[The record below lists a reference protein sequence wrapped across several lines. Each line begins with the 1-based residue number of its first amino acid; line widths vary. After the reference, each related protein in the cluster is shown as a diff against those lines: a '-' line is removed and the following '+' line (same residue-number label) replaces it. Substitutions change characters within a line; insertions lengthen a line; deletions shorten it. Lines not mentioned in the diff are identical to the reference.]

1 MSNNTIEIHED
12 DLHAYVDK
20 QLSAE
25 KVEAVEALMRK
36 DPQIA
41 QKVYDWK
48 KQNKVILAL
57 FDEEAFAE
65 IPDKLSLEY
74 LNKESNNKIE
84 KAQGTPWFYSMAA
97 SIFFMTISGTIGWF
111 AHDISHS
118 MTPNTTNFVNS
129 AISAHQVYTVEI
141 LHPVEVNANQQK
153 HLITWLSKR
162 IDHPLAVPD
171 LQAYGYNLLGGR
183 LLSMLKGRA
192 AAQLMFENKEGKR
205 VTLLVSRNPSY
216 RDQAFHLKNEG
227 DINAFYWMDS
237 NVAYSIAS
245 KMSSEALRKLSKSVY
260 EQLNNEKR
268 PKQVASA
275 F

>member
-1 MSNNTIEIHED
+1 MSNNTTEIHED

-25 KVEAVEALMRK
+25 KAEAVEALMRK

-41 QKVYDWK
+41 QKVHDWK
-48 KQNKVILAL
+48 KQNKAISAL
-57 FDEEAFAE
+57 FDKEAFTE
-65 IPDKLSLEY
+65 IPEKLNLKH
-74 LNKESNNKIE
+74 LNKKANKKGE
-84 KAQGTPWFYSMAA
+84 KTPRFYSMAA
-97 SIFFMTISGTIGWF
+97 SLFFMLISGAIGWF
-111 AHDISHS
+111 AHDISQS

-129 AISAHQVYTVEI
+129 AISAHQVYTVEV

-153 HLITWLSKR
+153 HLVSWLSKR
-162 IDHPLAVPD
+162 IDHPLAVPN
-171 LQAYGYNLLGGR
+171 LQHYGYDLLGGR
-183 LLSMLKGRA
+183 LLSMREGRT

-205 VTLLVSRNPSY
+205 VTLLVSKNPSY
-216 RDQAFHLKNEG
+216 KDQAFHLKNES

-260 EQLNNEKR
+260 KQFNEQR

>member
-1 MSNNTIEIHED
+1 MSNNTTKIHED
-12 DLHAYVDK
+12 DLHAYVDN

-41 QKVYDWK
+41 QKVHDWK
-48 KQNKVILAL
+48 KQNKAISAL
-57 FDEEAFAE
+57 FDKEAFTE
-65 IPDKLSLEY
+65 IPEQLNLQN
-74 LNKESNNKIE
+74 LNKESNKKVE
-84 KAQGTPWFYSMAA
+84 RAQKTPWFYSMAA
-97 SIFFMTISGTIGWF
+97 SMFFMIISGTIGWF
-111 AHDISHS
+111 AHDVSQS

-129 AISAHQVYTVEI
+129 AISAHQVFTVEI
-141 LHPVEVNANQQK
+141 LHPVEVNADQQK

-171 LQAYGYNLLGGR
+171 LQDYGYNLLGGR
-183 LLSMLKGRA
+183 LLSMRKGRA

-205 VTLLVSRNPSY
+205 VTLLVSKNPSY
-216 RDQAFHLKNEG
+216 QDQAFHLKNES

-245 KMSSEALRKLSKSVY
+245 KMSAEALRKLSKSVY
-260 EQLNNEKR
+260 EQFNEKR